1 MQLSVKYG
9 NIIVRMTTGL
19 LVIAALAGCANQPQ
33 AGPVA
38 ANAIHC
44 MAAETLVCAHRM
56 GKVISCACKSQA
68 ALDDIF

>member
-9 NIIVRMTTGL
+9 NTIVRMTTGL
-19 LVIAALAGCANQPQ
+19 FDDRCVAGCANQPQ

-44 MAAETLVCAHRM
+44 MAAETLVCAHRL
-56 GKVISCACKSQA
+56 GKVVSCACKSKA